1 MTTTGLSVRPQERP
15 HHLLST
21 GAAMNDV
28 GGCSPVTLGRM
39 PRRKPI
45 DEQALADL
53 LRPGASVATHSELKE
68 IGVPS
73 STITLRIRDGG
84 PWQRVLPGV
93 VAGHKG
99 VLTRFEKRM
108 GALKYAGPDSALTGL
123 DALDLH
129 GLRTRGL
136 RRSDRVH
143 VLIPH
148 SSQKSSHG
156 FALLTRS
163 RRAIASSVRGGLR
176 VVPVARALVDACRR
190 EGALDDVRELVAAA
204 VQQRL
209 CTVAEVAVEVALA
222 QRQRTAL
229 PRSVLAEVAA
239 GIRSVAEAKLR
250 AGFDRYGVPQP
261 RWNVEIRNDA
271 GELVVTL
278 DAYWED
284 LEAELEINS
293 VEWHLAPR
301 AFTKTT
307 RRQRVVVLSGRS
319 TISVLPS
326 EIDDDVEGICREV
339 LQFLRVCAAERQ
351 QRGAS

>member
-1 MTTTGLSVRPQERP
+1 VD
-15 HHLLST
+15 
-21 GAAMNDV
+21 DV
-28 GGCSPVTLGRM
+28 GGRSPVTLGRM

-53 LRPGASVATHSELKE
+53 LRPGTSVATHSELRE

-99 VLTRFEKRM
+99 VLTRFEQRL
-108 GALKYAGPDSALTGL
+108 GALRYAGPDSALTGL

-129 GLRTRGL
+129 GLRTRAL
-136 RRSDRVH
+136 RRIDRVH

-148 SSQKSSHG
+148 RSQRSSHG

-163 RRAIASSVRGGLR
+163 RRAITSVVRGGLR
-176 VVPVARALVDACRR
+176 VVPVARAVVDACRR

-229 PRSVLAEVAA
+229 PRAVLAEVAA
-239 GIRSVAEAKLR
+239 GVRSVAEARLR

-261 RWNVEIRNDA
+261 RWNAEVRNDA
-271 GELVVTL
+271 GELVVVL
-278 DAYWED
+278 DGYWEELD
-284 LEAELEINS
+284 AELEINS
-293 VEWHLAPR
+293 VEWHLSPG
-301 AFTKTT
+301 AFKRTT
-307 RRQRVVVLSGRS
+307 QRQRVVVLTGRS

-326 EIDDDVEGICREV
+326 EIDDDLEGICREV
-339 LQFLRVCAAERQ
+339 LQFLRLCAAEQQ
-351 QRGAS
+351 QRRAS